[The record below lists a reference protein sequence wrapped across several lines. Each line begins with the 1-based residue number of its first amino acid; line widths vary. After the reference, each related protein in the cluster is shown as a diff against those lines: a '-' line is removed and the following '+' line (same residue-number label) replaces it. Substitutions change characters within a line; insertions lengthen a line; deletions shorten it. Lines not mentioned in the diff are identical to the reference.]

1 MCATALVIKPPQ
13 LLLQKLK
20 PSKSKNNK
28 PNNMKTLLRNL
39 LGLLTLLFLINT
51 LALGQAP
58 VYNVKKYGAK
68 GDGKKLDTKAIDNA
82 ITAANEA
89 GGGTVYFPAGDY
101 LSLTIHLK
109 SNVALYIDQ
118 GATIVAA
125 TPGEGVQYDLP
136 EKGENEIYQ
145 DYGHNHFHNSL
156 IVGENLHDIAIL
168 GPGKIWGKGLV
179 KDEGKPGTNEGQG
192 NKTLALKL
200 CRNVL
205 LRDFTIFHG
214 GWFCFLLTAVD
225 NTTIDNVKMDTG
237 RDGID
242 LISSKNVHISNTT
255 INAPGDDALVL
266 KCDYSLNYPRALENV
281 TITNCIVSGYNE
293 GTFLDGTYLKNGRNH
308 PQGRIKLGTE
318 SNGGYK
324 NITITN
330 CIFDHCKGLALETVD
345 GAALEDITI
354 SNITMRDIN
363 NSPIFVRLG
372 ARMRAPK
379 DFPFSILQ
387 RVIISNIVAY
397 DVTGEQGA
405 IISGIPGHDIE
416 DLTLNNIHIYYKGG
430 GTKAQAA
437 REVKPLI
444 RDYPEPDSFGITP
457 AYGFF
462 IRNVKDIK
470 MSDVEVS
477 YMKEDLRPAFILDNV
492 DGADFQHISAQKVE
506 GTPTFVLNQVKNFN
520 IFNSP
525 QLPNTKL
532 AQADKKEL

>member
-1 MCATALVIKPPQ
+1 MIILYR
-13 LLLQKLK
+13 KLAV
-20 PSKSKNNK
+20 
-28 PNNMKTLLRNL
+28 T
-39 LGLLTLLFLINT
+39 LTLVVFFT
-51 LALGQAP
+51 LQVAAQAP

-68 GDGKKLDTKAIDNA
+68 GDGKNLDTKAIDKT
-82 ITAANEA
+82 IDAAA
-89 GGGTVYFPAGDY
+89 ASGGGTVYFPAGDY
-101 LSLTIHLK
+101 LSVTIHLK

-118 GATIVAA
+118 GATIIAA
-125 TPGEGVQYDLP
+125 TTGEGVQFDLP
-136 EKGENEIYQ
+136 EKGVNETFQ
-145 DYGHNHFHNSL
+145 DYGHSHFHNSL
-156 IVGENLHDIAIL
+156 IVGENLHDIAIT

-179 KDEGKPGTNEGQG
+179 KDEGKPGQNEGQG
-192 NKTLALKL
+192 NKTLSLKL

-205 LRDFTIFHG
+205 LKDFTIFHG

-225 NTTIDNVKMDTG
+225 NTTIDNIKMDTG

-281 TITNCIVSGYNE
+281 TISNCIVSGYNE
-293 GTFLDGTYLKNGRNH
+293 GTFLDGTFLKNGRKH

-345 GAALEDITI
+345 GAALEDVTI

-363 NSPIFVRLG
+363 NSPIFIRLG

-379 DFPFSILQ
+379 DFPFSTLH
-387 RVIISNIVAY
+387 RVLISNIVAY

-416 DLTLNNIHIYYKGG
+416 DLTLSNLHIYFKGG
-430 GTKAQAA
+430 GTKEQAS

-444 RDYPEPDSFGITP
+444 KDYPEPDSFGITP

-462 IRNVKDIK
+462 IRNVKGLK
-470 MSDVEVS
+470 MSDVEV
-477 YMKEDLRPAFILDNV
+477 YFEKEDLRPAFMLDNV
-492 DGADFQHISAQKVE
+492 DGADFQHISAQKADGV
-506 GTPTFVLNQVKNFN
+506 PIFSLIAVKNFN
-520 IFNSP
+520 LFNSS
-525 QLPNTKL
+525 QLPNIKFIEV
-532 AQADKKEL
+532 DKKQL

>member
-1 MCATALVIKPPQ
+1 MTTLYH
-13 LLLQKLK
+13 KLIA
-20 PSKSKNNK
+20 SFA
-28 PNNMKTLLRNL
+28 
-39 LGLLTLLFLINT
+39 LLFSVT
-51 LALGQAP
+51 CLANAQAP

-68 GDGKKLDTKAIDNA
+68 GDGIKLDTKAIDKA
-82 ITAANEA
+82 IDAANVA

-101 LSLTIHLK
+101 LSVTIHLK

-125 TPGEGVQYDLP
+125 TNDENVKYDMP

-145 DYGHNHFHNSL
+145 DYGHSHFHNSL

-168 GPGKIWGKGLV
+168 GPGKIWGKGLI
-179 KDEGKPGTNEGQG
+179 KDERKPGQNEGYG

-205 LRDFTIFHG
+205 LRDFTIYHG

-225 NTTIDNVKMDTG
+225 NTTIDNIKMDTG

-242 LISSKNVHISNTT
+242 LISSRNVRISNTT
-255 INAPGDDALVL
+255 INAPGDDALCL
-266 KCDYSLNYPRALENV
+266 KSDYSLNYPRALENV
-281 TITNCIVSGYNE
+281 TITNCQVSGYNE
-293 GTFLDGTYLKNGRNH
+293 GTFLDGTYKKDGRQH
-308 PQGRIKLGTE
+308 PQGRIKFGTE

-379 DFPFSILQ
+379 DFPYSTLR

-416 DLTLNNIHIYYKGG
+416 DLTLNNIRIYYRGG

-462 IRNVKDIK
+462 IRNVKDLK

-477 YMKEDLRPAFILDNV
+477 YMKEDLRPAFVLDNV
-492 DGADFQHISAQKVE
+492 DGADFQHVRAQKAE
-506 GTPTFVLNQVKNFN
+506 GAPMFMLTQVKNFTL
-520 IFNSP
+520 FNNDK
-525 QLPNTKL
+525 LPNTKL
-532 AQADKKEL
+532 AAVDKKEL

>member
-1 MCATALVIKPPQ
+1 MATLY
-13 LLLQKLK
+13 
-20 PSKSKNNK
+20 
-28 PNNMKTLLRNL
+28 RNL
-39 LGLLTLLFLINT
+39 AGAFILLFST
-51 LALGQAP
+51 LQIARAQAP

-68 GDGKKLDTKAIDNA
+68 GDGKNIDTKAIDKA
-82 ITAANEA
+82 IDAAAAA
-89 GGGTVYFPAGDY
+89 GGGTVYFPTGDY
-101 LSLTIHLK
+101 LSVTIHLK

-118 GATIVAA
+118 GAAIVAA
-125 TPGEGVQYDLP
+125 TNDDNIKYDMP
-136 EKGENEIYQ
+136 EKSENEIYQ
-145 DYGHNHFHNSL
+145 DYGHSHFHNSL

-168 GPGKIWGKGLV
+168 GPGKIWGKGLI
-179 KDEGKPGTNEGQG
+179 KDERKPGQNEGYG

-205 LRDFTIFHG
+205 LRDFTIYHG

-225 NTTIDNVKMDTG
+225 NTTIDNIKMDTG

-242 LISSKNVHISNTT
+242 LISSRNVHISNTT
-255 INAPGDDALVL
+255 INAPGDDALCL
-266 KCDYSLNYPRALENV
+266 KSDYSLNYPRALENV
-281 TITNCIVSGYNE
+281 TITNCQVSGYNE
-293 GTFLDGTYLKNGRNH
+293 GTFLDGTFKKDGRNH
-308 PQGRIKLGTE
+308 PQGRIKFGTE

-379 DFPFSILQ
+379 DFPYSTLR

-416 DLTLNNIHIYYKGG
+416 DLTLSNIRIYFKGG
-430 GTKAQAA
+430 GTKEQAA
-437 REVKPLI
+437 NVVPDLI
-444 RDYPEPDSFGITP
+444 KSYPEPDQFGITP

-462 IRNVKDIK
+462 IRNVKDLK

-477 YMKEDLRPAFILDNV
+477 FMKDDFRPAFVLDNV
-492 DGADFQHISAQKVE
+492 DGADFQHVRAQKAD
-506 GTPTFVLNQVKNFN
+506 GAAMFMLNKVKNFK
-520 IFNSP
+520 IFNSD
-525 QLPNTKL
+525 QVPNTKL
-532 AQADKKEL
+532 AEVDKKEL

>member
-1 MCATALVIKPPQ
+1 MKRSINK
-13 LLLQKLK
+13 KLK
-20 PSKSKNNK
+20 VI
-28 PNNMKTLLRNL
+28 
-39 LGLLTLLFLINT
+39 FLKRVIACTIFIMLVGNCISF
-51 LALGQAP
+51 AQQP
-58 VYNVKKYGAK
+58 IYNVKNYGAK
-68 GDGKKLDTKAIDNA
+68 GDGKSLDTKAIDKA
-82 ITAANEA
+82 IDAAADA
-89 GGGTVYFPAGDY
+89 GGGTVWFPAGDY
-101 LSLTIHLK
+101 LSVTIHLK

-125 TPGEGVQYDLP
+125 TNDDNVKYDMP
-136 EKGENEIYQ
+136 EKGENETYQ
-145 DYGHNHFHNSL
+145 DYGHCHFHNSL
-156 IVGENLHDIAIL
+156 IVGENLHDIAIT
-168 GPGKIWGKGLV
+168 GPGRIWGKGLI
-179 KDEGKPGTNEGQG
+179 KDERKAGENEGFG

-200 CRNVL
+200 CRNVTL
-205 LRDFTIFHG
+205 KDFTIFHG

-225 NTTIDNVKMDTG
+225 NATIDNIKMDTG

-281 TITNCIVSGYNE
+281 TITNCQVSGYNE
-293 GTFLDGTYLKNGRNH
+293 GTLLDGTYLKDGRKH

-324 NITITN
+324 NITISN
-330 CIFDHCKGLALETVD
+330 CVFDHCKGLALETVD

-379 DFPFSILQ
+379 DFQYSTLR
-387 RVIISNIVAY
+387 RVIISNIIAY
-397 DVTGEQGA
+397 DVTGEQGG

-416 DLTLNNIHIYYKGG
+416 DLTLSNIHIYYKGG
-430 GTKAQAA
+430 GTKEQAG
-437 REVKPLI
+437 REVPQLI
-444 RDYPEPDSFGITP
+444 KDYPEPDSFGITP

-462 IRNVKDIK
+462 IRNVKDLK

-477 YMKEDLRPAFILDNV
+477 FFNEDQRPAFILDNV
-492 DGADFQHISAQKVE
+492 DGADFQHIRAQKTA
-506 GTPTFVLNQVKNFN
+506 GARTFLLNQVKNFN
-520 IFNSP
+520 VFNSS
-525 QLPNTKL
+525 QLPDTKL
-532 AQADKKEL
+532 VTADKKQL

>member
-1 MCATALVIKPPQ
+1 MTNLFRTLTGVFI
-13 LLLQKLK
+13 LLI
-20 PSKSKNNK
+20 SIS
-28 PNNMKTLLRNL
+28 NL
-39 LGLLTLLFLINT
+39 
-51 LALGQAP
+51 AVAQAP

-68 GDGKKLDTKAIDNA
+68 GDGKNLDTRAIDKAID
-82 ITAANEA
+82 AAAAA
-89 GGGTVYFPAGDY
+89 GGGTVWFPAGDY
-101 LSLTIHLK
+101 LSVTIHLK

-125 TPGEGVQYDLP
+125 TNDDNIKYDMP

-145 DYGHNHFHNSL
+145 DYGHSHFHNSL
-156 IVGENLHDIAIL
+156 IVGENLHDISIT
-168 GPGKIWGKGLV
+168 GPGKIWGKGLI
-179 KDEGKPGTNEGQG
+179 KDERKPGQNEGFG

-200 CRNVL
+200 CKNVTL
-205 LRDFTIFHG
+205 KDFTVFHG

-225 NTTIDNVKMDTG
+225 NATIDNIKMDTG

-242 LISSKNVHISNTT
+242 LISSRNVHISNTT
-255 INAPGDDALVL
+255 INAPGDDALCL

-281 TITNCIVSGYNE
+281 TITNCQVSGYNE
-293 GTFLDGTYLKNGRNH
+293 GTFLDGTFKKDGRQH

-330 CIFDHCKGLALETVD
+330 CVFDHCKGLALETVD

-363 NSPIFVRLG
+363 ISPIFVRLG

-379 DFPFSILQ
+379 DLSFSTLR
-387 RVIISNIVAY
+387 RVIISNIIAY
-397 DVTGEQGA
+397 DVTGDQGA

-416 DLTLNNIHIYYKGG
+416 DLTLSNIHIYYKGG
-430 GTKAQAA
+430 GTKEQAA

-444 RDYPEPDSFGITP
+444 KDYPEPDSFGITP

-462 IRNVKDIK
+462 IRNVKDLK

-492 DGADFQHISAQKVE
+492 DGADFQHVRAQKAE
-506 GTPTFVLNQVKNFN
+506 GASIFMLNQVKNFN
-520 IFNSP
+520 VFNTA

-532 AQADKKEL
+532 ALADKKEL

>member
-1 MCATALVIKPPQ
+1 MTNLH
-13 LLLQKLK
+13 
-20 PSKSKNNK
+20 
-28 PNNMKTLLRNL
+28 RNL
-39 LGLLTLLFLINT
+39 AATLILLFAFT
-51 LALGQAP
+51 CLAAAQAP
-58 VYNVKKYGAK
+58 VYNVKKFGAK
-68 GDGKKLDTKAIDNA
+68 GDGKNLDTKAIDKT
-82 ITAANEA
+82 IDAAAAA

-101 LSLTIHLK
+101 LSVTIHLK

-125 TPGEGVQYDLP
+125 TNDDNIKYDMP

-145 DYGHNHFHNSL
+145 DYGHSHFHNSL

-168 GPGKIWGKGLV
+168 GPGKIWGKGLI
-179 KDEGKPGTNEGQG
+179 KDERRPGQNEGYG

-205 LRDFTIFHG
+205 LRDFTIYHG

-225 NTTIDNVKMDTG
+225 NATIDNIKMDTG

-242 LISSKNVHISNTT
+242 LISSRNVHISNTT
-255 INAPGDDALVL
+255 INAPGDDALCL

-281 TITNCIVSGYNE
+281 TITNCMVSGYNE
-293 GTFLDGTYLKNGRNH
+293 GTFLDGTFKKDGRQH
-308 PQGRIKLGTE
+308 PQGRIKFGTE

-379 DFPFSILQ
+379 DFPYSTLR
-387 RVIISNIVAY
+387 RVIISNIIAY
-397 DVTGEQGA
+397 DVTGDQGA

-416 DLTLNNIHIYYKGG
+416 DLTLNNIRIYYKGG
-430 GTKAQAA
+430 GTKEQAA
-437 REVKPLI
+437 REVRPLI
-444 RDYPEPDSFGITP
+444 KDYPEPDSFGITP

-462 IRNVKDIK
+462 IRNVKDLK

-492 DGADFQHISAQKVE
+492 VGADFQHIRAQKAE
-506 GTPTFVLNQVKNFN
+506 GVPTFMLNQVKNFN
-520 IFNSP
+520 LFNSS

-532 AQADKKEL
+532 ATVDKQQL